1 MLRPDV
7 WAACTRVY
15 EKRSAKALF
24 VNWDS
29 EYVQRLV
36 QTALEEDIGAGDATV
51 LATIPARATGKAR
64 IIARAGLV
72 CAGLPMAE
80 KVFRALDPEMKMEQ
94 RVHDGE
100 LVSKGTVLLHLHG
113 KARAILT
120 GERTAL
126 NFLSRLCGIAT
137 MVHHFVGKIQGTRA
151 RIRDTRKTTP
161 GLRLLE
167 KYAVKTGG
175 GTNHR
180 IGLYD
185 AILLK
190 ENHIALSGGVKQ
202 ALDQAHSYAALHSK
216 PDALTAYEEAVPSR
230 ASDTVLPIQIEVR
243 DAKELR
249 EALSAGAEAVLLDN
263 MSPAEAKQCVEL
275 APELAP
281 RGVGEISG
289 GITLENFRAYAETGA
304 DFLSSG
310 TLTHSAPAANLSLL
324 VDSIEDK

>member
-1 MLRPDV
+1 M
-7 WAACTRVY
+7 
-15 EKRSAKALF
+15 
-24 VNWDS
+24 NWDS

-36 QTALEEDIGAGDATV
+36 QTALEEDVGAGDATV
-51 LATIPARATGKAR
+51 LATIPAKAIGKAR
-64 IIARAGLV
+64 VLTREDLI

-80 KVFRALDPEMKMEQ
+80 RVFRSLDPRMQIEQ
-94 RVHDGE
+94 RVEEGA
-100 LVSKGTVLLHLHG
+100 LVRKGLVLLHLQG

-120 GERTAL
+120 GERASL
-126 NFLSRLCGIAT
+126 NFLARLCGIAT
-137 MVHHFVGKIQGTRA
+137 LVHQFVQKIEGTRA

-190 ENHIALSGGVKQ
+190 ENHIALAGGVKA
-202 ALDQAHSYAALHSK
+202 ALDQANAYAALHAK
-216 PDALTAYEEAVPSR
+216 PSALTAYEEAVPPR
-230 ASDTVLPIQIEVR
+230 AIDTVLPIQIEVR
-243 DAKELR
+243 DQRELR
-249 EALSAGAEAVLLDN
+249 EALAAGAESVLLDN
-263 MSPAEAKQCVEL
+263 MSPAEASECVSL
-275 APELAP
+275 ARSLQPECI
-281 RGVGEISG
+281 VEISG
-289 GITLENFRAYAETGA
+289 GITLENVRAYAETGA

-310 TLTHSAPAANLSLL
+310 SLTHSAPAANLSLL

>member
-1 MLRPDV
+1 M
-7 WAACTRVY
+7 
-15 EKRSAKALF
+15 
-24 VNWDS
+24 NWDS
-29 EYVQRLV
+29 EYVQKLV

-51 LATIPARATGKAR
+51 LATISARATGTAR
-64 IIARAGLV
+64 ILAREDLV

-80 KVFRALDPEMKMEQ
+80 RVFRALDPEMKIDI
-94 RVHDGE
+94 RVHDGN
-100 LVSKGTVLLHLHG
+100 VTSKGAVMLHLEG

-126 NFLSRLCGIAT
+126 NFLGRLCGIAT
-137 MVHHFVGKIQGTRA
+137 LVHRFVERIRGTRA
-151 RIRDTRKTTP
+151 KIRDTRKTTP

-175 GTNHR
+175 GSNHR

-190 ENHIALSGGVKQ
+190 ENHIALAGGVKQ

-230 ASDTVLPIQIEVR
+230 ASDTVLPIQIEIR
-243 DAKELR
+243 DERELR

-263 MSPAEAKQCVEL
+263 MTPVEAKQCVQLAREL
-275 APELAP
+275 RPNC
-281 RGVGEISG
+281 VVEISG
-289 GITLENFRAYAETGA
+289 GITLENVRAYAESGA

>member
-1 MLRPDV
+1 M
-7 WAACTRVY
+7 
-15 EKRSAKALF
+15 
-24 VNWDS
+24 NWES

-36 QTALEEDIGAGDATV
+36 ETALEEDIGAGDATV
-51 LATIPARATGKAR
+51 LATIPVLATGKAR
-64 IIARAGLV
+64 IIARQDLV

-80 KVFRALDPEMKMEQ
+80 RVFRALDPEMQIEL
-94 RVHDGE
+94 RVADGE
-100 LVSKGTVLLHLHG
+100 FARKGEVLLHLDG

-126 NFLSRLCGIAT
+126 NFLGRLCGIAT
-137 MVHHFVGKIQGTRA
+137 MVRHFSEKIAGTRA
-151 RIRDTRKTTP
+151 KIRDTRKTTP

-190 ENHIALSGGVKQ
+190 ENHIALAGGVKA
-202 ALDQAHSYAALHSK
+202 ALDQAHSYAALHAK
-216 PDALTAYEEAVPSR
+216 PVALTAYEEAVPSR

-243 DAKELR
+243 DRGELC
-249 EALSAGAEAVLLDN
+249 EALGAGAESVLLDN
-263 MSPAEAKQCVEL
+263 MTPAEAKDCVETARSL
-275 APELAP
+275 RPEC
-281 RGVGEISG
+281 VVEISG
-289 GITLENFRAYAETGA
+289 GITIDNLRAYAETGA

-310 TLTHSAPAANLSLL
+310 TLTHSACAANLSLL

>member
-1 MLRPDV
+1 
-7 WAACTRVY
+7 
-15 EKRSAKALF
+15 

-51 LATIPARATGKAR
+51 LATIPARAIGKAH
-64 IIARAGLV
+64 IVAREELV

-80 KVFRALDPEMKMEQ
+80 RVFRALDPEMEIEL
-94 RVHDGE
+94 RVQEGE
-100 LVSKGTVLLHLHG
+100 LVAKGTVLLHLNG

-120 GERTAL
+120 GERTSL
-126 NFLSRLCGIAT
+126 NFLGRLSGIAT
-137 MVHHFVGKIQGTRA
+137 MVHRFVERMKGTRA

-190 ENHIALSGGVKQ
+190 ENHIALAGGVKQ
-202 ALDQAHSYAALHSK
+202 ALDQAHAYAAMHSK

-243 DAKELR
+243 DERELR
-249 EALSAGAEAVLLDN
+249 EALSAGAESVLLDN
-263 MSPAEAKQCVEL
+263 MTPAEARKCVEL
-275 APELAP
+275 A
-281 RGVGEISG
+281 RGLRPDCVVEISG
-289 GITLENFRAYAETGA
+289 GITLDNVRAYAESGA

-324 VDSIEDK
+324 VDSIDDK

>member
-1 MLRPDV
+1 M
-7 WAACTRVY
+7 
-15 EKRSAKALF
+15 
-24 VNWDS
+24 NWDS

-36 QTALEEDIGAGDATV
+36 QMALEEDIGAGDATV
-51 LATIPARATGKAR
+51 LATISARATGEAR
-64 IIARAGLV
+64 IIAREELV

-80 KVFRALDPEMKMEQ
+80 RVFRALDPEMKIEP
-94 RVHDGE
+94 RIHDGDMATR
-100 LVSKGTVLLHLHG
+100 GIVLLHLNG

-126 NFLSRLCGIAT
+126 NFLGRLCGIAT
-137 MVHHFVGKIQGTRA
+137 TVHRFVERIQDTRA

-190 ENHIALSGGVKQ
+190 ENHIALAGGVKQ
-202 ALDQAHSYAALHSK
+202 ALDQAHAYTAMHAK
-216 PDALTAYEEAVPSR
+216 PVALTAYEEAVPSR
-230 ASDTVLPIQIEVR
+230 AADTVLPIQIEVR
-243 DAKELR
+243 DERELR
-249 EALSAGAEAVLLDN
+249 EALSGGAESVLLDN
-263 MSPAEAKQCVEL
+263 MTPAEAKQCVDV
-275 APELAP
+275 A
-281 RGVGEISG
+281 RSQSTDCVVEISG
-289 GITLENFRAYAETGA
+289 GITLENVRAYAETGA

>member
-1 MLRPDV
+1 M
-7 WAACTRVY
+7 
-15 EKRSAKALF
+15 
-24 VNWDS
+24 NWDS

-36 QTALEEDIGAGDATV
+36 ATALEEDIGAGDATV
-51 LATIPARATGKAR
+51 LATIPPRAKGKAR
-64 IIARAGLV
+64 IVARDDLV

-80 KVFRALDPEMKMEQ
+80 RVFRALDDQMTMEL
-94 RVHDGE
+94 RVRDGDCI
-100 LVSKGTVLLHLHG
+100 SKGTVLLHLAG

-126 NFLSRLCGIAT
+126 NFLARLCGIAT
-137 MVHHFVGKIQGTRA
+137 MVHQFLGAIQGTRA

-167 KYAVKTGG
+167 KYAVKKGG

-190 ENHIALSGGVKQ
+190 ENHIALAGGVKQ
-202 ALDQAHSYAALHSK
+202 ALDQAHAYSALHFK
-216 PDALTAYEEAVPSR
+216 PVALSAYEEAVPLR
-230 ASDTVLPIQIEVR
+230 APDTLLPIQIEVR
-243 DAKELR
+243 NERELR
-249 EALSAGAEAVLLDN
+249 EALSAGAESVLLDN
-263 MSPAEAKQCVEL
+263 MTPAEAKQCVEL
-275 APELAP
+275 A
-281 RGVGEISG
+281 RSIRQGCVVEISG
-289 GITLENFRAYAETGA
+289 GITLENVRAYAETGA

-310 TLTHSAPAANLSLL
+310 MLTHSAPAANLSLL

>member
-1 MLRPDV
+1 
-7 WAACTRVY
+7 
-15 EKRSAKALF
+15 
-24 VNWDS
+24 
-29 EYVQRLV
+29 
-36 QTALEEDIGAGDATV
+36 
-51 LATIPARATGKAR
+51 
-64 IIARAGLV
+64 
-72 CAGLPMAE
+72 MAE
-80 KVFRALDPEMKMEQ
+80 RVFRALDPEMKIEL
-94 RVHDGE
+94 RVKDGD
-100 LVSKGTVLLHLHG
+100 LVPKGTVMLHLDG

-126 NFLSRLCGIAT
+126 NFLGRLCGIAT
-137 MVHHFVGKIQGTRA
+137 VVHRFVEAVRGTRA

-190 ENHIALSGGVKQ
+190 ENHIALAGGVKQ
-202 ALDQAHSYAALHSK
+202 ALDQAHSYAALHAK
-216 PDALTAYEEAVPSR
+216 PDALTAYEEAVPLR

-243 DAKELR
+243 DERELR
-249 EALSAGAEAVLLDN
+249 EAISAGAESVLLDN
-263 MSPAEAKQCVEL
+263 MTPAEAKHSVDIARELRIDCV
-275 APELAP
+275 
-281 RGVGEISG
+281 VEISG
-289 GITLENFRAYAETGA
+289 GITLENARAYAETGA

>member
-1 MLRPDV
+1 M
-7 WAACTRVY
+7 
-15 EKRSAKALF
+15 
-24 VNWDS
+24 NWDS

-51 LATIPARATGKAR
+51 LATIPGRAIGKAH
-64 IIARAGLV
+64 IVAREELV

-80 KVFRALDPEMKMEQ
+80 RVFRALDADMEIEL
-94 RVHDGE
+94 RVREGE
-100 LVSKGTVLLHLHG
+100 VVAKGTVLLHLNG

-120 GERTAL
+120 GERTSL
-126 NFLSRLCGIAT
+126 NFLSRLSGIAP
-137 MVHHFVGKIQGTRA
+137 MVHRFVEKIQGTRA

-190 ENHIALSGGVKQ
+190 ENHIALAGGVKQ
-202 ALDQAHSYAALHSK
+202 ALDQAHSYAAMHSK

-243 DAKELR
+243 DERELR
-249 EALSAGAEAVLLDN
+249 EALSAGAESVLLDN
-263 MSPAEAKQCVEL
+263 MTPAEATQCVEL
-275 APELAP
+275 ARSLRADC
-281 RGVGEISG
+281 VIEISG
-289 GITLENFRAYAETGA
+289 GITLENVRAYAESGA

-324 VDSIEDK
+324 VDSIDDQ

>member
-1 MLRPDV
+1 M
-7 WAACTRVY
+7 
-15 EKRSAKALF
+15 
-24 VNWDS
+24 NWDS

-36 QTALEEDIGAGDATV
+36 QTALEEDVGAGDATV
-51 LATIPARATGKAR
+51 LATIPAKAIGKAR
-64 IIARAGLV
+64 ILAREDLI

-80 KVFRALDPEMKMEQ
+80 RVFHSLDPEMQIEQ
-94 RVHDGE
+94 RAQEGTQVP
-100 LVSKGTVLLHLHG
+100 KGDVLLHLDG

-120 GERTAL
+120 GERAAL
-126 NFLSRLCGIAT
+126 NFLGRLCGIAT
-137 MVHHFVGKIQGTRA
+137 LVHQFVENIRGTHA

-190 ENHIALSGGVKQ
+190 ENHIALAGGVKP
-202 ALDQAHSYAALHSK
+202 ALDQANAYAALHAK
-216 PDALTAYEEAVPSR
+216 PSALTAYEEAVPAR
-230 ASDTVLPIQIEVR
+230 ATDTVLPIQIEVR
-243 DAKELR
+243 DERELR
-249 EALSAGAEAVLLDN
+249 EALSAGAESVLLDN
-263 MSPAEAKQCVEL
+263 MSPAEAKQCVAVARSLQAECI
-275 APELAP
+275 
-281 RGVGEISG
+281 VEISG
-289 GITLENFRAYAETGA
+289 GITLENVRAYAETGA

-310 TLTHSAPAANLSLL
+310 SLTHSAPAANLSLL